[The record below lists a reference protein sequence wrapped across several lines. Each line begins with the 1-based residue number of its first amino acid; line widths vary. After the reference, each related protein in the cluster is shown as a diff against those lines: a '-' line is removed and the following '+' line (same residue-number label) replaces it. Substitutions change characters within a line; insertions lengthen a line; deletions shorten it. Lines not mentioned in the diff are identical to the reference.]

1 MEAVLTKARPIT
13 TTHGHIIQQE
23 TEEPRFSRRTL
34 AAMEEAKRISRDPN
48 VPSYKTMEDL
58 IQALEAD

>member
-1 MEAVLTKARPIT
+1 MSVLAN
-13 TTHGHIIQQE
+13 
-23 TEEPRFSRRTL
+23 TENPNSQNTEPYQVDEPQFSNRTL